1 MKRIQIKS
9 LRLVN
14 FKGVRSLSIEMNS
27 KKTEVFGANGSG
39 KTTIF
44 DAFTW
49 LLFGKDSRDR
59 KQFEIKTLDA
69 DGKPIQRLPHEVV
82 GELLVDGELVSLTRR
97 FCERWV
103 KPRGQAEEVFA
114 GHEEERFYNGVPCS
128 VKEWGE
134 KVAAIC
140 GETTFKMITSPS
152 YFCTQKPDVQRAML
166 FRMAGEMTDSEFV
179 GRYPAFE
186 PFLKG
191 LMGKSIE
198 EYQREIAA
206 KKRRVKAELDA
217 IPQRIDERKRD
228 TEGAETDF
236 EGVEKELEEKK
247 TALAEVEGRLTD
259 VAKMV
264 RAASQRR
271 MKESKAVDDLKSRRA
286 EIDYKICGDAMA
298 EYRKR
303 LGEKSDLEAKIS
315 RIDNA
320 LKSDEDSL
328 ESWREMIQR
337 YKKTR
342 EELVTKWREIKA
354 ETLTFGEDA
363 FNCPTCGRPLEMED
377 IERKQEEM
385 REAFNA
391 RKSKS
396 LEYNLEQGKENKR
409 RMEVAQKSLETTE
422 GIIRKSREEREKLV
436 QELAAI
442 GEVKIPDGKALVAEN
457 EEIKALNEEIARAEE
472 KASQRQEEEL
482 PSTEELGEGKRIL
495 QEAIDELKAKLVL
508 RDEVRR
514 NAERVKELEKQ
525 QRAQADELAALER
538 AEAEIQAFGR
548 AKSLAVEWAVNE
560 MFQMVRFKLFDTQI
574 NGQEVE
580 TCEAMVDGVPYS
592 SLNNAGRINAGLDI
606 INAICRYDGVCAPIF
621 IDNCESITTP
631 WETEG
636 QQIRLYVADTPKMII
651 Q

>member
-422 GIIRKSREEREKLV
+422 GMIRKSREEREKLV

-560 MFQMVRFKLFDTQI
+560 MFQMVRFKFFDTQI